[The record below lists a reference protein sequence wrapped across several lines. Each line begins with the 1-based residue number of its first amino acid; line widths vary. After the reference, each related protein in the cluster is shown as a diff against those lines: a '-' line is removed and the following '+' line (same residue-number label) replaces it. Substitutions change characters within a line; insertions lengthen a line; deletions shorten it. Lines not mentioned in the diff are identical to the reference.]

1 MHHFFSPPK
10 VSWLFILWYLSFQ
23 MKLRSSLLNL
33 CFKNLRVLMAVSL
46 NFWINLGRINF
57 FFTKSNVSVLS
68 AFLPGFQSIIANWIC
83 NSHTLFTFWDIL
95 VVVLVASPHSYYFC
109 YILGLMPCINYT
121 ILQAFYWVRPRF
133 YFPLLLPA
141 ARRSWSF
148 PFLCELVKEVDI
160 QGQMKD
166 MMKYTFIMPC
176 KPSLLVVNLKM
187 NLHDIFCNGKIMVK
201 KSKGSKAFKIH

>member
-68 AFLPGFQSIIANWIC
+68 AFLPGFQSIIAN
-83 NSHTLFTFWDIL
+83 
-95 VVVLVASPHSYYFC
+95 
-109 YILGLMPCINYT
+109 
-121 ILQAFYWVRPRF
+121 
-133 YFPLLLPA
+133 
-141 ARRSWSF
+141 
-148 PFLCELVKEVDI
+148 
-160 QGQMKD
+160 
-166 MMKYTFIMPC
+166 
-176 KPSLLVVNLKM
+176 
-187 NLHDIFCNGKIMVK
+187 
-201 KSKGSKAFKIH
+201 